1 MSKTWYAVQVGNDYE
16 WDDGSYDYNES
27 RKMAENRA
35 ADPENK
41 GLEVRIAYI
50 DDEYKVCDN
59 EEIIAEGTR

>member
-1 MSKTWYAVQVGNDYE
+1 MSKTWYAVQVGDDYE
-16 WDDGSYDYNES
+16 WDDGSYDYNEA

-41 GLEVRIAYI
+41 ELEVRIAYI
-50 DDEYKVCDN
+50 DDEYKVCDD